1 MPARFI
7 ILHEVANMVN
17 LLDLEF
23 ETFEE
28 KAEEEEE
35 LASMATDRHGE
46 VGSAINAHIYMYLQK
61 NKIGRVF
68 IAQTTYHFGDPT
80 TEFEPDV
87 SFVLLEKLPVTTGNE
102 LYFAPDL
109 AVEIIS
115 PSDKWEDVLNKVLG
129 YQSGGTKLVWVV
141 ALFSKQVYVFQLNR
155 KLSFA
160 TLDVGA
166 VLKGEDV
173 LPNFELPVQSLFD
186 YPDPEY
192 QKPKR
197 KIKKVS
203 E

>member
-1 MPARFI
+1 MMPARFMI
-7 ILHEVANMVN
+7 WREVSNMVN

-23 ETFEE
+23 ETI
-28 KAEEEEE
+28 EEEQE
-35 LASMATDRHGE
+35 LSSIATDRHGE

-68 IAQTTYHFGDPT
+68 IAQTTYHFGDPV

-87 SFVLLEKLPVTTGNE
+87 SFVSLEKLPVTTGNE

-109 AVEIIS
+109 AVAIIS

-129 YQSGGTKLVWVV
+129 YQTGGTKLVWVV
-141 ALFSKQVYVFQLNR
+141 ALFSKQVYVFHLNR
-155 KLSFA
+155 KLSFD

-186 YPDPEY
+186 YPDPQY

-197 KIKKVS
+197 RTKKVS